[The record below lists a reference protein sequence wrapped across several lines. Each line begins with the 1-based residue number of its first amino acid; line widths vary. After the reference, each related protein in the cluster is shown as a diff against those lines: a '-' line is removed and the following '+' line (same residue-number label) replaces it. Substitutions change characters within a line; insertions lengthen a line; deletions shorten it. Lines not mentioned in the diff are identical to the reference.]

1 MLNDQN
7 NFDRIT
13 HVQNKSVTI
22 EACKEK
28 FSHDKSHKAHKNAL
42 SCHKKSW
49 KPRVPYVNTPS
60 DSHLVC
66 IINETRLP

>member
-42 SCHKKSW
+42 SCHKKS
-49 KPRVPYVNTPS
+49 
-60 DSHLVC
+60 
-66 IINETRLP
+66 